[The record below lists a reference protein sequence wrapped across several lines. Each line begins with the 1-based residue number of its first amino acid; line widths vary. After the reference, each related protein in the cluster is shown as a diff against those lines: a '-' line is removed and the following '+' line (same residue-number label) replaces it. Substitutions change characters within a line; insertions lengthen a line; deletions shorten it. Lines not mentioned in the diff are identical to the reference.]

1 MFNDIIIFALSL
13 WGIISL
19 LFTFVLKMIVWRM
32 GEVIITLPL
41 FREDKEIFNK
51 IYCIRSLFE
60 FCGIEKKCTI
70 VLVNYSAPETLCNEI
85 ASFYKNYTFVKL
97 VNPNEL
103 EDTLKELHT

>member
-19 LFTFVLKMIVWRM
+19 LFTFVLKMIVWRI
-32 GEVIITLPL
+32 GGIIITIPL

-60 FCGIEKKCTI
+60 FCGIEKKCT
-70 VLVNYSAPETLCNEI
+70 VVVVNYNAPEILCNEI
-85 ASFYKNYTFVKL
+85 KSFYSNYTFVKL
-97 VNPNEL
+97 VNPDEL